1 MGSIDSLIPLR
12 LKRARQALAVA
23 KRLFEEKFFNDT
35 LSKSYYAIFYAAGA
49 ALESIGIQ
57 TKRHATTIQKFHE
70 QFILTNKVDEYH
82 HLTLANAF
90 RTRNLADY
98 ELTWEAEEE
107 EAKDQLKRA
116 EEFIK
121 TIEELLKK

>member
-1 MGSIDSLIPLR
+1 MGSINLVILR
-12 LKRARQALAVA
+12 LQRARKTLEASKVLYQQN
-23 KRLFEEKFFNDT
+23 FFSDS

-57 TKRHATTIQKFHE
+57 TKRHATTIQKFNEH
-70 QFILTNKVDEYH
+70 FVKNGKVDKEYY
-82 HLTLANAF
+82 LTLSNAF

-107 EAKDQLKRA
+107 ETQDQLQRA
-116 EEFIK
+116 ENFIK
-121 TIEELLKK
+121 TIEELLKQ

>member
-1 MGSIDSLIPLR
+1 MGSLDSRVSLR
-12 LKRARQALAVA
+12 LKRAHQALKVA
-23 KRLFEEKFFNDT
+23 KIVYEAQFFTDS

-57 TKRHATTIQKFHE
+57 TKRHATTIQKFNEH
-70 QFILTNKVDEYH
+70 FVKNGKVDKEHY
-82 HLTLANAF
+82 LTLSNAF

-98 ELTWEAEEE
+98 ELTWDTEEE
-107 EAKDQLKRA
+107 EVKDQLKRA

-121 TIEELLKK
+121 VIEQMLK